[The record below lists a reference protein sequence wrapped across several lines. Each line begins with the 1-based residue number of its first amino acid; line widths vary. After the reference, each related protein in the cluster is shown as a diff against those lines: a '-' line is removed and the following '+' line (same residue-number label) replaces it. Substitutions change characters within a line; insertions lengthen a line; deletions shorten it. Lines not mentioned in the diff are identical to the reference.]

1 MSQLG
6 SSSTLTAEEDG
17 AEAGRSA
24 GRNKGRGQ
32 TVGLATEGLAAEEVV
47 FGITDL
53 ESVWDLSSGTPRMLG
68 AADDPSNPLNAP
80 PPIPTEYVAENIRET
95 KRHLTR
101 IRLLEKMDRVKFE
114 QGADKCEQ
122 AASAVSHD
130 LVDAAVGD
138 GSETVVGKEGGKGV
152 AVGSNEEATVLSGA
166 TDKESSKRGMEGGQ
180 AGLPAH
186 VKAGLAGVEGLPEE
200 FGLGGAGVEDLIS
213 WADARQGAG
222 QDEAGADASEAQMV
236 SDDEEDVEQEYE
248 DESDAISLSSDLLKL
263 HLEKVIARH
272 D

>member
-1 MSQLG
+1 
-6 SSSTLTAEEDG
+6 
-17 AEAGRSA
+17 
-24 GRNKGRGQ
+24 
-32 TVGLATEGLAAEEVV
+32 
-47 FGITDL
+47 
-53 ESVWDLSSGTPRMLG
+53 
-68 AADDPSNPLNAP
+68 
-80 PPIPTEYVAENIRET
+80 
-95 KRHLTR
+95 
-101 IRLLEKMDRVKFE
+101 MDRVKFE

-152 AVGSNEEATVLSGA
+152 AVGSNEEAAVLSGA

-236 SDDEEDVEQEYE
+236 SDEEEDVEQEYE